1 MAALSRR
8 IMQIVNFML
17 DTGPSACHVTP
28 SGPQNQ
34 AIREKKYS
42 NLEYSLVFFGKM
54 W

>member
-8 IMQIVNFML
+8 IMQIVNLML
-17 DTGPSACHVTP
+17 DTGLSACHVTP

-42 NLEYSLVFFGKM
+42 NLEYFFVFNIKM